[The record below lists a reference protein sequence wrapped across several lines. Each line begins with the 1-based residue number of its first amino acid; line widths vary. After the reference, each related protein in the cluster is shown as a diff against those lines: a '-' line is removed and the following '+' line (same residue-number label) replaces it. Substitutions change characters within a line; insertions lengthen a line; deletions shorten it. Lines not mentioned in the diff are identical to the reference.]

1 MKPKFKIGQWVWG
14 IIYCSTDIQCIYAE
28 IHSIVMD
35 SSGEF
40 YDLTDDDCELT
51 WRGIQ
56 KENLFKSDEDML
68 KEIKIIRKE
77 LKGGYK

>member
-1 MKPKFKIGQWVWG
+1 MKNKFKVGDWVWG
-14 IIYCSTDIQCIYAE
+14 IIYCSTDLQCIYAE
-28 IHSIVMD
+28 IQSIVMD

-51 WRGIQ
+51 WKSMQ

-68 KEIKIIRKE
+68 KEIKAIKE
-77 LKGGYK
+77 KLGEKLK